1 MSPLN
6 RGPLLGPR
14 IPPAGIRPPLPPR
27 FGGRLPP
34 PGLPPRMPPPPMN
47 PVFGPMRQRLP
58 PPPRPGGVTRP
69 SGPIP
74 LFGPRVRG
82 MAPMVPPMGLR
93 GAGPRGPLMRP
104 WSRRGLP
111 PQILPHMRPRFSI
124 GNGNT
129 KGKGLNNVKKVSK
142 LEELELKKPWM
153 TDEIRSEIQ
162 KKNKLYAKAKKNKDA
177 KEWEEFKDLRNKVTR
192 MIREAKNDYLA
203 KHPEQAHLYPNDED
217 PYDQRDENYTTSEEI
232 ESYYCEI
239 CDRDFPSED
248 GLFTH
253 KNEHKVCG
261 IDGCT
266 FSAHPLLVEK
276 HITMQHNS
284 GLYHRM
290 TNLTTREDIEKW
302 VMERKKR
309 YPTKAN
315 VELRKAEE
323 IEKVKRGEIIKQK
336 QDVTKRKRN
345 KVLRS
350 KNRKRIVPKRSTQ
363 VYSDNVQVQTL
374 YRGLNEFSG
383 TLSLQETELQE
394 EDETNNK
401 TIDSECEQS
410 VNFISD
416 EEDVL
421 IPSTQ
426 PAITTFCLPS
436 LVANYG
442 SASEESDAP
451 EEVPIKK
458 VTLECDV
465 ITKENN
471 IEKEEVKNN
480 ESVVNTAY
488 LNINEQ
494 QCLNSQSQSNLISS
508 NTTPQHKNKQ
518 NTDSKQHPKV
528 REQRTI
534 VNKKQPHNLQ
544 LLERLLSRSIQHE
557 RNVICQCIRYI
568 VDNNFFDK

>member
-14 IPPAGIRPPLPPR
+14 VPPAGIRPPPPPR

-34 PGLPPRMPPPPMN
+34 PGLPPRMPPPPMS

-69 SGPIP
+69 SGPMP

-82 MAPMVPPMGLR
+82 MAPIVPPMALR
-93 GAGPRGPLMRP
+93 AVGPRGPPMRP

-124 GNGNT
+124 GNGNA
-129 KGKGLNNVKKVSK
+129 KGKALNNVKKVSK

-203 KHPEQAHLYPNDED
+203 KHPEQSHLYPSDEE
-217 PYDQRDENYTTSEEI
+217 PYDRRDENYTSSEEN
-232 ESYYCEI
+232 ESYYCEL
-239 CDRDFPSED
+239 CDRDFSSED
-248 GLFTH
+248 GLLKH

-284 GLYHRM
+284 GLYHRLK
-290 TNLTTREDIEKW
+290 NVSSPEDIEKW
-302 VMERKKR
+302 IIERKKR

-323 IEKVKRGEIIKQK
+323 MEKIERGEVI
-336 QDVTKRKRN
+336 KRKVDVAKGRRN
-345 KVLRS
+345 KSSRFQ
-350 KNRKRIVPKRSTQ
+350 NRKRMTSKPPIQKV
-363 VYSDNVQVQTL
+363 SDNVQEQQLL
-374 YRGLNEFSG
+374 YRGLKEFPG
-383 TLSLQETELQE
+383 TLSLRDAELQE
-394 EDETNNK
+394 EDETDDK
-401 TIDSECEQS
+401 TVSNECEES

-416 EEDVL
+416 EEEVPVPL
-421 IPSTQ
+421 IAP
-426 PAITTFCLPS
+426 CLPT

-442 SASEESDAP
+442 SGSEESDAP
-451 EEVPIKK
+451 EEIPIKRVK
-458 VTLECDV
+458 V
-465 ITKENN
+465 ENDIMERN
-471 IEKEEVKNN
+471 DAKKEEANSKN
-480 ESVVNTAY
+480 EVVTTTHANTDA
-488 LNINEQ
+488 Q
-494 QCLNSQSQSNLISS
+494 QCSNLRSQVKS
-508 NTTPQHKNKQ
+508 TCENVTTSKYKNKQ
-518 NTDSKQHPKV
+518 SNKLNQHLKV
-528 REQRTI
+528 EEQKKVVKR
-534 VNKKQPHNLQ
+534 KQPYTSQ

-557 RNVICQCIRYI
+557 RNLICQCIKYI
-568 VDNNFFDK
+568 IDNNFFD